1 MMATSIHKLAQLKI
15 TDNFGGL
22 RVITLDKPSFTIGRN
37 PESDLNL
44 LDLSVSRQHA
54 TITCEDGLYFLVDL
68 KSKSGCYVN
77 DQRIERVQLKH
88 MDRVQFGRE
97 GDMRIEFVEITP
109 AAHPIN
115 SRATLDL
122 PLGDSFESGSSASA
136 NEELKKLARFLE
148 INQAFRSSFTP
159 EDVLRLIVDA
169 AIEMSAAER
178 GFLLLKNESGELEIK
193 VARDRARNNLQGE
206 RAAMSRSAVERAM
219 RTNRSVVLNDDTS
232 FDSQSG
238 GSAAR
243 LDLRSIVCIPLHRFK
258 MREQMGAT
266 SLLKPDVIGLLYV
279 DSRMV
284 TGALSK
290 TSLTLLESLC
300 FEVSK
305 CLESVRLM
313 GEEKEKQKLQQEL
326 AMAHEVQSALLPMIF
341 RHFDNFDVAAKSIPC
356 RYVGGD
362 FYDVIELENASVAF
376 VLGDVSGKG
385 ISAALLAAVAQ
396 GGVQTQLRTGSS
408 LADAVTNLNAV
419 VAEKSA
425 ANRFITFF
433 CGLLDKHG
441 NFSYVNAGHNPPIL
455 ARSDGRLELLSTKSL
470 ILGAFES
477 AQYQARTTTV
487 GAGDA
492 IIMFTD
498 GVTEAENG
506 LNEMFGDERLEK
518 LVQRSVNASAEA
530 IRDTILE
537 HVLEFTRGLPQGDD
551 ITLLAVKVKE
561 ARP

>member
-1 MMATSIHKLAQLKI
+1 MHKVAQLKI

-22 RVITLDKPSFTIGRN
+22 RIVTLDKPFFTIGRN
-37 PESDLNL
+37 PDSDLNL

-54 TITCEDGLYFLVDL
+54 KIVCENGSYFLVDL
-68 KSKSGCYVN
+68 ASKSGCYVN
-77 DQRIERVQLKH
+77 DERIERVQLKH
-88 MDRVQFGRE
+88 QDRVQFGRE
-97 GDMRIEFVEITP
+97 ADMRIQFVEMMP
-109 AAHPIN
+109 ADHPPT
-115 SRATLDL
+115 SRPTLDL
-122 PLGDSFESGSSASA
+122 PADGSLDSGSSASA
-136 NEELKKLARFLE
+136 NEELQKLARFLE
-148 INQAFRSSFTP
+148 VNQAFRSSFTP
-159 EDVLRLIVDA
+159 DDVLRLIVDS
-169 AIEMSAAER
+169 AIEMSSAER
-178 GFLLLKNESGELEIK
+178 GFLLLKNDDGELDIK
-193 VARDRARNNLQGE
+193 VARDRARNNLHRE
-206 RAAMSRSAVERAM
+206 SAIISRSAIERAM
-219 RTNRSVVLNDDTS
+219 KTNRSVILNDDTS

-243 LDLRSIVCIPLHRFK
+243 LDLRSIVCLPLQRFK

-279 DSRMV
+279 DSRIV

-313 GEEKEKQKLQQEL
+313 GEEKEKQKLEQEL
-326 AMAHEVQSALLPMIF
+326 AMAHEVQSMLLPMIF
-341 RHFDNFDVAAKSIPC
+341 RHFDRFDVAAKSIPC

-396 GGVQTQLRTGSS
+396 GGIQTQLRTGSS
-408 LADAVTNLNAV
+408 LADAVTNLNSV

-425 ANRFITFF
+425 ANKFITLF
-433 CGLLDKHG
+433 CGLMDRDG

-455 ARSDGRLELLSTKSL
+455 ARRDGRIELLSTKSL
-470 ILGAFES
+470 ILGAFE
-477 AQYQARTTTV
+477 AVQYHAGTTKV
-487 GAGDA
+487 DAGDA
-492 IIMFTD
+492 VVMFTD
-498 GVTEAENG
+498 GVTEATNG
-506 LNEMFGDERLEK
+506 SNEMFGDERLEK
-518 LVQRSVNASAEA
+518 LVTRSVTATAEQ
-530 IRDTILE
+530 IRDTIFE
-537 HVLEFTRGLPQGDD
+537 HVVEFTRGLPQGDD

-561 ARP
+561 